1 MTCGAYILLFDLV
14 VVVAIAAYWL
24 YEELVIKRNN

>member
-14 VVVAIAAYWL
+14 VVVGIAAYWL
-24 YEELVIKRNN
+24 FKDKINEEV